1 MEKNLQKEYD
11 MGFYPLTD
19 MFEKVT
25 ETNYL
30 QFVQI
35 ANVLYH
41 YLLFNTK
48 SHGYHLVNWR
58 VNFGNLHDY
67 VTEKQKANK
76 DVKEFIVYYDESAPI
91 LYQKLGLEY

>member
-1 MEKNLQKEYD
+1 MKDNFKEDYD

-19 MFEKVT
+19 LFEKVN

-30 QFVQI
+30 QFVQV
-35 ANVLYH
+35 ANILYH

-48 SHGYHLVNWR
+48 THGYHIVNWR
-58 VNFGNLHDY
+58 VNFGNLHDF
-67 VTEKQKANK
+67 VTDQQKIEK
-76 DVKEFIVYYDESAPI
+76 DVKDFMVYYDESAPI

>member
-1 MEKNLQKEYD
+1 MKDNFKEDYD

-19 MFEKVT
+19 LFEKVN

-30 QFVQI
+30 QFVQV
-35 ANVLYH
+35 ANILYH

-48 SHGYHLVNWR
+48 THGYHIVNWR
-58 VNFGNLHDY
+58 VNFGNLHDF
-67 VTEKQKANK
+67 VIDKQKFEK
-76 DVKEFIVYYDESAPI
+76 DVKDFMVYYDESAPI

>member
-1 MEKNLQKEYD
+1 MKDNFKEDYD

-19 MFEKVT
+19 LFEKVN

-30 QFVQI
+30 QFVQV
-35 ANVLYH
+35 ANILYH

-48 SHGYHLVNWR
+48 THGYHIVNWR
-58 VNFGNLHDY
+58 VNFGNLHEFVIDKKKI
-67 VTEKQKANK
+67 EK
-76 DVKEFIVYYDESAPI
+76 DVRDFMVYYDESAPI

>member
-1 MEKNLQKEYD
+1 MKDNFKEDYD

-19 MFEKVT
+19 LFEKVN

-30 QFVQI
+30 QFVQV
-35 ANVLYH
+35 ANILYH

-48 SHGYHLVNWR
+48 THGYHIVNWR
-58 VNFGNLHDY
+58 VNFGNLHEFVIDKKKI
-67 VTEKQKANK
+67 EK
-76 DVKEFIVYYDESAPI
+76 DVRDFMVYYNESAPI